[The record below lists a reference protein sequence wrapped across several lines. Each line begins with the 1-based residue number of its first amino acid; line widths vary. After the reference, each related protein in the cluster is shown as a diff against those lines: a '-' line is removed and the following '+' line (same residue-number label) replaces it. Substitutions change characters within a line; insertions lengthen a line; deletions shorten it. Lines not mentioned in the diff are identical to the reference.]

1 MPVLLSPRASFWPR
15 SRSEGRLRWD
25 ERALPDAVV
34 HQAGSEWAASTQ
46 RPAPRA
52 KRASDPTLLH
62 DASRFAESKQGWS
75 QVTGS
80 SFPGKIHARVNKKG
94 NNYK

>member
-1 MPVLLSPRASFWPR
+1 MEPATPGCPHLPRPPESLVPVLLSPRAGFWPR
-15 SRSEGRLRWD
+15 SRSEGRLRWE

-52 KRASDPTLLH
+52 K
-62 DASRFAESKQGWS
+62 
-75 QVTGS
+75 
-80 SFPGKIHARVNKKG
+80 
-94 NNYK
+94 